1 MLRPLTFLLAIAACL
16 WFAAAA
22 SAFDTSPPPIL
33 QYFESGYNTI
43 SSRMPDIFQA
53 GYGIIYT
60 PPPSR
65 ADSGNSSVGYDP
77 YDRFDLGSPGNPTL
91 YGTQT
96 GLQTLV
102 NNTHTAGMSLY
113 VDLVLGHDGFSDL
126 SSVDGNGNSF
136 YNAGGYPGMNIS
148 LPNAVDGDFYDPY
161 ETDPT
166 KARLS
171 GLIEI
176 NPTTNFQM
184 IRSPVNPND
193 PRNIRPGTTP
203 AFGRIANL
211 PMASNA
217 QYYPDTSLTPIV
229 VSDPTLGQQ
238 NVSIYPFN
246 LQNPMNGTPV
256 PENVVGYLMRNTQWL
271 VQVIGV
277 DGFRID
283 AAKNMQ
289 QFVLDYYDESVYR
302 ASNRYLLNGQQE
314 QVAAFSEVF
323 DSSISY
329 LDSFVKKTINPS
341 TPNVV
346 GGNRDVLNFPAFFAM
361 QTDLSGNGLQNS
373 WQDLLNQDQLDQSDD
388 GLLNGSVGVR
398 FVSSGDNGPPFLQNV
413 AYAYS
418 LMLPGNAIV
427 YFNAHQ
433 FGSEAQRSFPQDGR
447 GDALGGM
454 YGNQIPTL
462 VQIRDVYGQGNYRQ
476 LFLEKENYAFER
488 QGASITLLSN
498 RLDAGFD
505 SRTFHTDFA
514 PGTYLE
520 ELTGNAASTFTNP
533 IRTNGSRD
541 IPQILQVD
549 ANGNVNVRFLRNST
563 LDNSNN
569 SYFTGDGYL
578 IYGLPAPKGQ
588 LTLGNVAFTIQGTTP
603 TQTGNL
609 QTDGYNNSTTVL
621 SNIDVIRSTTFSITL
636 NTQARMLLGSI
647 HDHNADG
654 DNALFKVD
662 GGVALNGHGAVD
674 FVDSNSPASY
684 GFEQFTTQSSPGY
697 FSANGNGTYS
707 QTINT
712 TQLADGYHYIDVRV
726 FRHSSDS
733 NAPAI
738 YTDYKDTIY
747 VDLHKPVSAIS
758 SFAPIVAGVSQ
769 NRQLIVK
776 SVDGTANSIH
786 TFLDLPAATTDQ
798 QILNMV
804 NQGQGAAGQIDTNL
818 WAFGYNGMQ
827 SGNHVVTIVS
837 YRPTGTYNIQRI
849 PGQYFSTEIGAGLGD
864 VNGDGQITSADLA
877 NTPGCFEQI
886 LYSQNAMFNPAADI
900 NGDGKINTYDL
911 LDLQSILTGAGASQS
926 VTDAY
931 FAMLDRRFDFNH
943 DGLVTS
949 ADYTL
954 LHQNL
959 GTHIW
964 MYNLTDSGTVSRQD
978 EALFADEFPT
988 AGAAFF
994 SEPAPEPAT
1003 IVLALVAMVAIM
1015 VGSRRCWSSGFRL
1028 HRLSCR
1034 RATRRWR
1041 NS

>member
-1 MLRPLTFLLAIAACL
+1 LIARRWSLLAL
-16 WFAAAA
+16 LLQLVFAAAA

-33 QYFESGYNTI
+33 QYFESTYNTI

-53 GYGIIYT
+53 GYGIVYT

-65 ADSGNSSVGYDP
+65 ADSGNSSVGYDV
-77 YDRFDLGSPGNPTL
+77 YNRFDLGSPGNPTL

-102 NNTHTAGMSLY
+102 NNTHTAGMSLF
-113 VDLVLGHDGFSDL
+113 VDLVLGHDGFTDL
-126 SSVDGNGNSF
+126 GSVDGSGNSF
-136 YNAGGYPGMNIS
+136 YNAGGYPGMNIT
-148 LPNAVDGDFYDPY
+148 LANAIDGDFYSKF

-176 NPTTNFQM
+176 NPTTTFQM

-193 PRNIRPGTTP
+193 PRNIRAGTTP
-203 AFGRIANL
+203 AFGRLANV
-211 PMASNA
+211 PTASNA
-217 QYYPDTSLTPIV
+217 QYYPDQSLTPILV
-229 VSDPTLGQQ
+229 NYTDPRTGQQ
-238 NVSIYPFN
+238 LTNVPIYPFN
-246 LQNPMNGTPV
+246 LQHPLNGTPA
-256 PENVVGYLMRNTQWL
+256 PEDVVGYLMRNTQWL

-289 QFVLDYYDESVYR
+289 QFMMNYYDISVYR
-302 ASNRYLLNGQQE
+302 QSNRYLLNGQQE
-314 QVAAFSEVF
+314 QVFGFSEVF
-323 DSSISY
+323 DGSIPY
-329 LDSFVKKTINPS
+329 LDSFVNKSINPN

-361 QTDLSGNGLQNS
+361 QTDLSGNGIQNS
-373 WQDLLNQDQLDQSDD
+373 WQDLLSKDQLDQSDD

-398 FVSSGDNGPPFLQNV
+398 FVSSGDNGPPSLGNV

-433 FGSEAQRSFPQDGR
+433 FGSEAQRNFPQDGR

-454 YGNQIPTL
+454 YGNTIPTL
-462 VQIRDVYGQGNYRQ
+462 VKIRDVYGQGNYHQ
-476 LFLEKENYAFER
+476 LWLEKENYAFER

-498 RLDAGFD
+498 RLDAGYD

-533 IRTNGSRD
+533 VRLDNSRD

-563 LDNSNN
+563 LDNNNN

-578 IYGLPAPKGQ
+578 IYGLPSPRGQ
-588 LTLGNVAFTIQGTTP
+588 LSLSNVAFIIQGTTP

-609 QTDGYNNSTTVL
+609 TTDGYNNATTVL
-621 SNIDVIRSTTFSITL
+621 SNVDVVRSNTFTITL

-654 DNALFKVD
+654 DNALFKMD
-662 GGVALNGHGAVD
+662 GGIALNGHANVD
-674 FVDSNSPASY
+674 FVDPNSPANY
-684 GFEQFTTQSSPGY
+684 GFEQFTTSSNPGY
-697 FSANGNGTYS
+697 FSVDGNGSYS
-707 QTINT
+707 QTIDT
-712 TQLADGYHYIDVRV
+712 TKLTDGYHYLDVRV
-726 FRHSSDS
+726 FRHSDVANS
-733 NAPAI
+733 PAI

-747 VDLHKPVSAIS
+747 VDLHKPIS
-758 SFAPIVAGVSQ
+758 TIDSFAPLTAGASQ
-769 NRQLIVK
+769 NRQLVVK
-776 SVDGTANSIH
+776 SADGTANSIH
-786 TFLDLPAATTDQ
+786 AYLDLPAATTDA

-804 NQGQGAAGQIDTNL
+804 NQGQGTAGQIDTNL
-818 WAFGYNGMQ
+818 WAYGFNGVQ

-849 PGQYFSTEIGAGLGD
+849 PGQYFATAIGAGLGD
-864 VNGDGQITSADLA
+864 LNFDGQITSSDLA
-877 NTPGCFEQI
+877 NAAGCFEQV
-886 LYSQNAMFNPAADI
+886 LYSQNSQFNPAADI

-911 LDLQSILTGAGASQS
+911 LGLQSVLMGDGVGQT
-926 VTDAY
+926 VLNAY
-931 FAMLDRRFDFNH
+931 TAMFDRRFDFNH
-943 DGLVTS
+943 DGLVNN
-949 ADYTL
+949 ADFQL
-954 LHQNL
+954 LQQHL
-959 GTHIW
+959 GTHTW
-964 MYNLTDSGTVSRQD
+964 LYNLTDSGTVSRQD
-978 EALFADEFPT
+978 LVLFVTEFPGT
-988 AGAAFF
+988 GGDFVV
-994 SEPAPEPAT
+994 PEPST
-1003 IVLALVAMVAIM
+1003 LVLAAVGLAGVAVI
-1015 VGSRRCWSSGFRL
+1015 VRCRKP
-1028 HRLSCR
+1028 RQNSCR
-1034 RATRRWR
+1034 TR
-1041 NS
+1041 S